1 MKACLIMYNADADRE
16 IFSVLRT
23 NSRVKNYIK
32 WDDVKGTGSG
42 GLQVLGPL
50 EESRYC
56 AVLVVLGDE
65 DAALLFDDVK
75 LLRQEMI
82 NKTGLATLV
91 FSVDTIG

>member
-1 MKACLIMYNADADRE
+1 MKACLIMYNSDADRE

-32 WDDVKGTGSG
+32 WDDVRGTGSG
-42 GLQVLGPL
+42 GLQVLGPM

-56 AVLVVLGDE
+56 AVLVILADQDADHLFE
-65 DAALLFDDVK
+65 DVRT
-75 LLRQEMI
+75 LREEMI

-91 FSVDTIG
+91 FPVEKIG